1 MFNLIKLFIVLGS
14 LYTEVSLSHHSFTAE
29 FTAERTVIMQ
39 GQVGEVWFR
48 NPHVRYILRVEN
60 SEGISE
66 NWDLRGSP
74 VVWLARKGWTK
85 DSIKV
90 GDKIIVEGYPGHSGR
105 KMLSLIRVTLAN
117 GNVLID
123 RAPE

>member
-1 MFNLIKLFIVLGS
+1 MFRLIKLLIALGCLMS
-14 LYTEVSLSHHSFTAE
+14 DISIAHHSFTAE
-29 FTAERTVIMQ
+29 FTAERTIVLQ
-39 GQVGEVWFR
+39 GQVEEVWFR
-48 NPHVRYILRVEN
+48 NPHVRYILKVQN
-60 SEGISE
+60 SEGVTE

-90 GDKIIVEGYPGHSGR
+90 GDIITAEGYPGHSNR
-105 KMLSLIRVTLAN
+105 KMLSIIRVTLPD
-117 GNVLID
+117 GSILID